1 MAGEL
6 FKSMAGVYLV
16 HIPYRGSTGAR
27 TDLIGGQGAVPLV
40 MTPEVFDE
48 YARND
53 MTKWSRLIQS
63 SGIKAD

>member
-1 MAGEL
+1 
-6 FKSMAGVYLV
+6 MAGVYLV
-16 HIPYRGSTGAR
+16 HIPYRGSTSAR

-40 MTPEVFDE
+40 MTPEVFDK
-48 YARND
+48 YPRND